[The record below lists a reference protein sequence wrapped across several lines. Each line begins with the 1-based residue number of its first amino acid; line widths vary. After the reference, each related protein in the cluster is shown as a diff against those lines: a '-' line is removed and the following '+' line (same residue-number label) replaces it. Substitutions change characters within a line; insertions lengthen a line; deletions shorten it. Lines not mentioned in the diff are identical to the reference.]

1 MANMSMVKNPMPS
14 QDPLVRGRNFDEV
27 ALGYTEEQVKSEAA
41 RCLNCKIPHCRKG
54 CPVNLNIPAFIKAAE
69 KDLVGRIALVV
80 ADKSVLV
87 FGSVRPCQSH
97 RCLSKITVE

>member
-69 KDLVGRIALVV
+69 KGDYDEAYRIISLDSSLPA
-80 ADKSVLV
+80 ACRRSIPAPD
-87 FGSVRPCQSH
+87 
-97 RCLSKITVE
+97 